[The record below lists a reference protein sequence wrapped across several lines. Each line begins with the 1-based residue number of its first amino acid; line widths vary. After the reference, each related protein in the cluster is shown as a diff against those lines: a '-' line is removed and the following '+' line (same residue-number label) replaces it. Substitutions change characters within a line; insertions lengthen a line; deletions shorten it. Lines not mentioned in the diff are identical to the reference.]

1 MELDKGNTAEW
12 TVIPAVRDTCCELA
26 EAMWTIRCIEDLA
39 PAIMDPSGHQ
49 LTAAAQAVLEPLI
62 LLAHPKPWRT
72 TIDVEGLVLSCAV
85 DHKRCLMALGS
96 PRFASEALIVGSCRE
111 HSASHNSH
119 CLARLADLDALVEM
133 HARASRDDAP
143 SDLELVYLLHGSA
156 VVSPDGHAVGL
167 ADPDLLREVERLAVQ
182 VDEGVSAYSPSLRE
196 HFSQW
201 GLELTSQYTAL
212 RLHLLRFVAA
222 LPSLD
227 HDKDGAEVVRL
238 LREAIRRLQQDDAQA
253 GPENG
258 QLPLPTALRM
268 AVAMA
273 HKVAWALPY
282 RALAR
287 WTRLAVRTLA
297 RTFIAGENVAEA
309 AKGLAKLRKS
319 GRDATLD
326 QLGELVVS
334 EREADIYRDRVLEL
348 IVASGQP
355 GQAPQRNAAGIE
367 RGHVSIKV
375 SALCSDYD
383 GDDPDGT
390 WRRVGPRLQILCL
403 EAHKRGVF
411 VNFDAEHYHVR
422 DLTLEMFR
430 RVLATPALATWTGAG
445 IVVQAYLR
453 DAADHLEEVLALCR
467 QRGVRTPI
475 RLVKGAYWD
484 AETIEGAANDFPAP
498 QLLNKPETDAL
509 YQLLCLKILQAGPV
523 TQLCVGSHN
532 LRDHCFAHAARDLY
546 FRASPAVEHQ
556 TLHMTYEGLSTAMAK
571 LGWAVR
577 NYIPVG
583 SLLVGMAYLVRR
595 ILENSSQVGVLT
607 LARHGAP
614 LQELLEPPLLQLERW
629 RGDRELERDP
639 QREAAT
645 VKRPAEFYNV
655 APLRLYRP
663 AQRQALEQAL
673 AESAQPWDSGV
684 QAGRQGPMV
693 EVYAPAHPRQ
703 LVGKIDSTTP
713 ENLETALALAAAT
726 AQSWG
731 ETHPCIR
738 TSLLVRAAEV
748 MRRQRPSWAALIVRE
763 SGKSRSEAL
772 GDVDEAIDFLQFY
785 AREALRLARELPQA
799 RARGPIAVVCPWNFP
814 LAIPVGMASG
824 ALVMGNPVLLKS
836 AEQTPLVVERWVQLM
851 HSLGTPLGALQHLV
865 GDGPG
870 VGAPLTADPRVHGV
884 LFTGSRAVGTR
895 LHRALAGRACGSHNA
910 LAITEMGGKNA
921 IVVTANADLDE
932 AVSASLR
939 SAFAHAGQKCSA
951 ASRVL
956 IDQRI
961 AAPFLARFCEAA
973 RDLQVGPSETPGTRI
988 NPVITLEDRDRLRNA
1003 TAQLRSEAD
1012 LHGGKV
1018 HVDRSA
1024 PGGGSEEG
1032 HLVGPVV
1039 VELTLQRAMAADS
1052 WAQQELFGPVV
1063 HVIPYASAEQ
1073 AVAAWTAPEYALTGG
1088 IFAQSQDD
1096 IDDLIA
1102 AARVGNLYVNRT
1114 ITGAR
1119 VGIEPFGGFQM
1130 SGTGPKAGGR
1140 DYLTALIT
1148 LPIEACP
1155 PIDPGAAFLRSIGE
1169 VRQGPPGSAADGAEA
1184 EAEHQGHAAGNLPS
1198 HHGQLQEGPPP
1209 FDADLSAGIALAS
1222 TWQAAGEAWPS
1233 LTSRCQ
1239 VDVTALVHW
1248 AVRHL
1253 PNLAS
1258 GTELNRVIPGQNS
1271 YNRWALAKGLTVVV
1285 AGSRSATRHAVLH
1298 AMAAAMCGNPVQ
1310 VLACGPAAAKVWGTL
1325 VDGVE
1330 HGGRMVVTDITSLQ
1344 ALLLQLANPAIA
1356 SVVLDGRAS
1365 EWAPLLD
1372 AMVQTPPGARHLRAL
1387 HCPGAWPPPNRPDAL
1402 VRAHLHVTSL
1412 AVNTMRHG
1420 APLEVTAA
1428 GRL

>member
-1 MELDKGNTAEW
+1 MLSPPRPLRAMLATGRTMDVDEGYATQW

-26 EAMWTIRCIEDLA
+26 GSMWTIRCIEDLA
-39 PAIMDPSGHQ
+39 PAIMRPGGHE
-49 LTAAAQAVLEPLI
+49 LTPAAQELLEPLAR
-62 LLAHPKPWRT
+62 LAHTKPWRT
-72 TIDVEGLVLSCAV
+72 TVDVEGLILSCAI
-85 DHKRCLMALGS
+85 DNKRCLISLGS
-96 PRFASEALIVGSCRE
+96 PRFSSEALIVSSCRE
-111 HSASHNSH
+111 HSASHHSH

-133 HARASRDDAP
+133 HARASHVDAP
-143 SDLELVYLLHGSA
+143 TDLELLYHLHGSD
-156 VVSPDGHAVGL
+156 VLTPDGHALAL
-167 ADPDLLREVERLAVQ
+167 ADADLLREVERLAGLL
-182 VDEGVSAYSPSLRE
+182 DERVRAYRPSLRE

-227 HDKDGAEVVRL
+227 HDKDGSEVVRL
-238 LREAIRRLQQDDAQA
+238 LREAIRRLQEDDARA

-258 QLPLPTALRM
+258 QLPLPAVLRL
-268 AVAMA
+268 AVSLA
-273 HKVAWALPY
+273 HKAALGLPH

-297 RTFIAGENVAEA
+297 RTFIAGENMADA
-309 AKGLAKLRKS
+309 AKSLASLRKS

-334 EREADIYRDRVLEL
+334 EREADVYRDRVLEL

-355 GQAPQRNAAGIE
+355 GQAPERNAAGIE

-383 GDDPDGT
+383 ADDPDGT
-390 WRRVGPRLQILCL
+390 WRRVGPRLLVLCL
-403 EAHKRGVF
+403 EAQKRGVF
-411 VNFDAEHYHVR
+411 INFDAEHYHVR

-430 RVLATPALATWTGAG
+430 RVLATPALTQWTGAG

-453 DAADHLEEVLALCR
+453 DAADHLEAVLALCR
-467 QRGVRTPI
+467 RRGVRTPI

-484 AETIEGAANDFPAP
+484 AETIEGAACDFPAP

-509 YQLLCLKILQAGPV
+509 YQLLCLKILQAGAV

-532 LRDHCFAHAARDLY
+532 LRDHCFARAARELY
-546 FRASPAVEHQ
+546 FCASPAVEHQ
-556 TLHMTYEGLSTAMAK
+556 ALHMTYEGLSTAMAN

-629 RGDRELERDP
+629 RGDRVLDRDP

-645 VKRPAEFYNV
+645 AHRPAEFYNV
-655 APLRLYRP
+655 APLRLYLPSHR
-663 AQRQALEQAL
+663 AALEAAL
-673 AESAQPWDSGV
+673 RESAQPWDAGV
-684 QAGRQGPMV
+684 QPGRHGPMV
-693 EVYAPAHPRQ
+693 EVYAPAHPQQ

-713 ENLETALALAAAT
+713 ENLAAAVELAVTT
-726 AQSWG
+726 AQSWA
-731 ETHPCIR
+731 ETQACVR
-738 TSLLVRAAEV
+738 ASLLVRAAEV
-748 MRRQRPSWAALIVRE
+748 MRQQRPSWAALIVRE
-763 SGKSRSEAL
+763 SGKARAEAL

-785 AREALRLARELPQA
+785 AREALRLARELPMA

-814 LAIPVGMASG
+814 LAIPVGMASA

-851 HSLGTPLGALQHLV
+851 HALGTPTGALQHLV
-865 GDGPG
+865 GDGPH
-870 VGAPLTADPRVHGV
+870 VGAPLTQDPRVQGV
-884 LFTGSRAVGTR
+884 VFTGSRAVGTR

-921 IVVTANADLDE
+921 VIVTANADLDE
-932 AVSASLR
+932 AVSATLR

-956 IDQRI
+956 VDQRI

-973 RDLQVGPSETPGTRI
+973 RDLQVGSSEAPGTRV
-988 NPVITLEDRDRLRNA
+988 NPVISLEDRDRLRKA
-1003 TAQLRSEAD
+1003 AAEVRKEVDQ
-1012 LHGGKV
+1012 HGGAV
-1018 HVDRSA
+1018 HVDRSLPSA
-1024 PGGGSEEG
+1024 GAEEG

-1039 VELTLQRAMAADS
+1039 VELQLERAMVAES

-1063 HVIPYASAEQ
+1063 HVIPYATAAQ
-1073 AVAAWTAPEYALTGG
+1073 AIAAWSAPEYALTGG

-1096 IDDLIA
+1096 IDALIA

-1119 VGIEPFGGFQM
+1119 VAIEPFGGFQM

-1140 DYLTALIT
+1140 DYLTSFIT
-1148 LPIEACP
+1148 LPIETCL
-1155 PIDPGAAFLRSIGE
+1155 PIDDSAAFLQDVLAEERPDSDPSEHHGAHSS
-1169 VRQGPPGSAADGAEA
+1169 VHWPAADLA
-1184 EAEHQGHAAGNLPS
+1184 
-1198 HHGQLQEGPPP
+1198 
-1209 FDADLSAGIALAS
+1209 AGIALAS
-1222 TWQAAGEAWPS
+1222 SWQAAGEVWPS
-1233 LTSRCQ
+1233 LTSRGQ
-1239 VDVTALVHW
+1239 ADVTALIHW
-1248 AVRHL
+1248 GVKHL
-1253 PNLAS
+1253 PEMAGGS
-1258 GTELNRVIPGQNS
+1258 ELNRSIPGQQS
-1271 YNRWALAKGLTVVV
+1271 YNRWAIPKGLTAVVS
-1285 AGSRSATRHAVLH
+1285 GSRSASRHAVLH
-1298 AMAAAMCGNPVQ
+1298 AVAAAMCGNPVH
-1310 VLACGPAAAKVWGTL
+1310 VLACGAAAAKAWNSII
-1325 VDGVE
+1325 DGVE
-1330 HGGRMVVTDITSLQ
+1330 HNGRMAVSEISSRQELLSRLQ
-1344 ALLLQLANPAIA
+1344 EPQIA
-1356 SVVLDGRAS
+1356 TVVLDGSAK
-1365 EWAPLLD
+1365 EWAALLD

-1387 HCPGAWPPPNRPDAL
+1387 LCPGAWPPPDRPDAL
-1402 VRAHLHVTSL
+1402 LRAHLHVTSL

-1420 APLEVTAA
+1420 APLEVAA
-1428 GRL
+1428 T